1 MSAVPSLSLEES
13 EHEPSHFIPMTTLL
27 IILALQ
33 VTYVSMLT
41 IRFILMVKG
50 FRYVAALMSA
60 VEIGIYVIG
69 FKIVLDHLDKPVNLI
84 VYCLSYGLG
93 VLIGTKIEERLA
105 LGFVTVQAVTKA
117 EFSYIAEELR
127 SKGYGVTVWLGE
139 GKEGPRWVISIVI
152 SRKEQQHL
160 YHEILLLDPQAFV
173 VSYEPNMFHGGFL
186 SKKSAWNR
194 NRHV

>member
-1 MSAVPSLSLEES
+1 
-13 EHEPSHFIPMTTLL
+13 MTTLL

-69 FKIVLDHLDKPVNLI
+69 FKIVLDHLDEPVNLI

-93 VLIGTKIEERLA
+93 ILIGTKIEEWLA

-117 EFSYIAEELR
+117 EFSHMAEELR
-127 SKGYGVTVWLGE
+127 SRGYGVTVWQGK

-186 SKKSAWNR
+186 SKKSAWNH

>member
-1 MSAVPSLSLEES
+1 MSAVPLSSLEEN
-13 EHEPSHFIPMTTLL
+13 EHEPYHFIPMTTLL

-41 IRFILMVKG
+41 TRFILMVKG
-50 FRYVAALMSA
+50 FRYVAAMMSA
-60 VEIGIYVIG
+60 VEIGIYVVG
-69 FKIVLDHLDKPVNLI
+69 FKIVLDHLNEPLNLI

-93 VLIGTKIEERLA
+93 ILVGTKIEGRLA

-117 EFSYIAEELR
+117 EFRYMAEELR
-127 SKGYGVTVWLGE
+127 SKGFGVTVWPGE
-139 GKEGPRWVISIVI
+139 GKEGARWVISMVI
-152 SRKEQQHL
+152 SRKEQQQL
-160 YHEILLLDPQAFV
+160 YHEILLIDPQAFV